1 MGKMLFSQVNKD
13 GNARGYATLDIY
25 LCLDGGIS
33 LVPRNSKDIL
43 AKHLVGAFSN
53 DALEILGLP
62 GIKVVQ
68 AMPTELDP
76 VEIRQGFADVV
87 FELDN
92 GTIFHMEFQ
101 STRES
106 GLYRF
111 LWYDVQL
118 AMKFEKKIRTIVLYI
133 GDIRNAPDSHDIG
146 TAQYR
151 VENVY
156 LNQLDGDAA
165 LDTVLRH
172 LETGEWAEQDRI
184 RLAFALHMKFGRR
197 TKEEAFEQM
206 LDITNCI
213 PDKYE
218 QNYVTALI
226 LGLAGQSITKEQRN
240 HLLEVLKMTDVL
252 REFEQETLEK
262 GRKEG
267 LQQGLQQGQH
277 AKAVEIAKEL
287 LSTGDSVQ
295 KVAKVT
301 GLLESDVEEI
311 KQQLN

>member
-1 MGKMLFSQVNKD
+1 M
-13 GNARGYATLDIY
+13 I
-25 LCLDGGIS
+25 
-33 LVPRNSKDIL
+33 PRNSKDIL

-53 DALEILGLP
+53 DALEVLGLP
-62 GIKVVQ
+62 GISVVQ
-68 AMPTELDP
+68 AMPTEVDK
-76 VEIRQGFADVV
+76 VDIRQGFTDIV
-87 FELDN
+87 FELND
-92 GTIFHMEFQ
+92 GTIFHIEFQ
-101 STRES
+101 AKRES
-106 GLYRF
+106 TLYRF
-111 LWYDVQL
+111 HSYDVHL
-118 AMKFEKKIRTIVLYI
+118 AEQFKKRIRTVVLYI

-184 RLAFALHMKFGRR
+184 RLAFALHMKFVRR

-206 LDITNCI
+206 LDITSRI
-213 PDKYE
+213 QDKYE

-226 LGLAGQSITKEQRN
+226 LGLAGQSISKEQRN

-267 LQQGLQQGQH
+267 LQEGLIEV
-277 AKAVEIAKEL
+277 AKNL
-287 LSTGDSVQ
+287 LSSGDSVE
-295 KVAKVT
+295 KVVKVT
-301 GLLESDVEEI
+301 GLSESEVEEI
-311 KQQLN
+311 KKKLN

>member
-1 MGKMLFSQVNKD
+1 M
-13 GNARGYATLDIY
+13 
-25 LCLDGGIS
+25 
-33 LVPRNSKDIL
+33 PRNSKDIL

-53 DALEILGLP
+53 NALEVLGLT

-68 AMPTELDP
+68 AMPTELDR
-76 VEIRQGFADVV
+76 VDIRQEFTDVV
-87 FELDN
+87 FELSD
-92 GTIFHMEFQ
+92 GTIFHIEFQ
-101 STRES
+101 TKRES
-106 GLYRF
+106 TLYRF
-111 LWYDVQL
+111 HSYDVFL
-118 AMKFEKKIRTIVLYI
+118 AEQFGKKIRTVVLYI
-133 GDIRNAPDSHDIG
+133 GDIRNAPNSQDIG

-172 LETGEWAEQDRI
+172 LEMGDWAEQDRI
-184 RLAFALHMKFGRR
+184 RLAFALHMRFERR
-197 TKEEAFEQM
+197 TKEEAFEQV
-206 LDITNCI
+206 LDITTRI
-213 PDKYE
+213 QDKYE

-267 LQQGLQQGQH
+267 LQEGIQKGLM
-277 AKAVEIAKEL
+277 
-287 LSTGDSVQ
+287 D
-295 KVAKVT
+295 VAKRMLSKGSSVADVKEMT
-301 GLLESDVEEI
+301 GLSESEVEAI
-311 KQQLN
+311 KKQLN